1 MTTKFILFITAIMAV
16 CSSLHAQ
23 DSLYNQLNEVVVT
36 ANRYEQKQNST
47 GKVVTVI
54 NKETIEKSSGKTV
67 AQLLNEQ
74 AGVVINGALN
84 NMGSVQTVY
93 MRGASSGRALIL
105 LDGVPVNDPSMIN
118 NESDLNMFSLN
129 DVERIEICRGA
140 QSTLYGSDAVA
151 GVINII
157 TVKKDVAKA
166 FNGTATISAGN
177 YGMLKGNA
185 QLYGK
190 VGKFN
195 YTVRYAK
202 LHTTGFSSATD
213 TITTPHRKFDNDGYD
228 GENVNAQVSYLATP
242 ALTLKTFALY
252 SKYNAGVDAAVFR
265 DDEDY
270 TIHNKNFIGGAGFT
284 FKKNI
289 FSINGNYQYS
299 ELTRQYL
306 NDSLDKTNVDF
317 ENNTYGGKNQFVEL
331 FGNVALGKHFT
342 LVAGGDYRFSSFN
355 QLYFSISSFGP
366 YADTFPSSSINQK
379 SVYASVIFK
388 GINDRL
394 NIELGGRINKHS
406 IYGTNKTYTFNPSF
420 SVTDQFR
427 IFGSISTGYKAPGI
441 YQLFDQFSGNKDLQ
455 PETSKNYEAGVAL
468 QKEKI
473 NARAVFFNRDINNG
487 IDYNYVTYQYF
498 NYVRQKVD
506 GIELEVTAKPVKI
519 LTISANYTFISPR
532 ETSQNRKTNQDTIT
546 YNYLLRRPAHD
557 VNATVGVQLAKP
569 LYVSVNGKYVS
580 KRHDVGGYMQP
591 DALLKSYFML
601 GAYAEYKLS
610 SQVKFFADA
619 KNIFNTRFYDV
630 YGYNSIPFLL
640 NAGVTVNF

>member
-1 MTTKFILFITAIMAV
+1 MTSKSILIITAFIAV
-16 CSSLHAQ
+16 CFSLHAQ

-36 ANRYEQKQNST
+36 ANRYEQKQNTT

-54 NKETIEKSSGKTV
+54 NKEIIEKSSGKTV

-118 NESDLNMFSLN
+118 NEFDLNMFSLN

-157 TVKKDVAKA
+157 TVKKDVTKA
-166 FNGTATISAGN
+166 FNGAATVSAGN
-177 YGMLKGNA
+177 YGMLKGNT

-190 VGKFN
+190 AGKFN
-195 YTVRYAK
+195 YTVRYAR
-202 LHTTGFSSATD
+202 LHTNGFSSATD
-213 TITTPHRKFDNDGYD
+213 TITTPHRKFDSDEYD
-228 GENVNAQVSYLATP
+228 GENVNAQLSYQATP
-242 ALTLKTFALY
+242 ALTVKAFALY
-252 SKYNAGVDAAVFR
+252 SKYQAGIDAGVFR

-270 TIHNKNFIGGAGFT
+270 TIHNKSFTGGAGFT

-299 ELTRQYL
+299 ELNRRYL

-355 QLYFSISSFGP
+355 KLYFSISGFGP

-388 GINDRL
+388 GIDDRL

-420 SVTDQFR
+420 SITDWFR

-441 YQLFDQFSGNKDLQ
+441 YQLFDQFSGNKNLQ

-506 GIELEVTAKPVKI
+506 GIELEITAKPAKAVT
-519 LTISANYTFISPR
+519 LSANYTFISPH
-532 ETSQNRKTNQDTIT
+532 ETSQNRKTNLDTVT

-557 VNATVGVQLAKP
+557 VNLTVGVQLAKP
-569 LYVSVNGKYVS
+569 LYISVNGKYVS
-580 KRHDVGGYMQP
+580 KRYDVGGYMQP
-591 DALLKSYFML
+591 DVTLKGYFL
-601 GAYAEYKLS
+601 VGAYAEYKLS

-619 KNIFNTRFYDV
+619 KNLFNTRFYDV

-640 NAGVTVNF
+640 NAGVTFSF